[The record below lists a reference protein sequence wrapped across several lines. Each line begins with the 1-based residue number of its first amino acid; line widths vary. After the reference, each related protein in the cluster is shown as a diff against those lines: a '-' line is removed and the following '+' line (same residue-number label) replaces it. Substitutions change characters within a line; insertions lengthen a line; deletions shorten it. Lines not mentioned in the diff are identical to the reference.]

1 MALTFLGLTL
11 AIRGEADDAR
21 VALRELAAIEI
32 GDAPPFERV
41 YLAQLALWQSD
52 LPAAVD
58 AARAVVEPARTVG
71 TFKQQAAIQAERIQG
86 EVALAAGDLARAA
99 DHLSEAVAR
108 AHAVNHAEE
117 GLPALVAL
125 AEVRRRQRDLAAA
138 RSLIVE
144 ARELAERGPYRCSTP
159 TPASSSRVSLLTSTT
174 PPPPPPRPPRPINW
188 RGVTARRSPTT
199 GASRGRG
206 RSWPVSVRRSRPSV
220 PSFDEARFEPMPE
233 VALEMP
239 EKFKPRD

>member
-58 AARAVVEPARTVG
+58 AARAVVERARTVWNV
-71 TFKQQAAIQAERIQG
+71 QATGGDPGRAHPGRG
-86 EVALAAGDLARAA
+86 FALAAGDLARAA

-159 TPASSSRVSLLTSTT
+159 TPASSSRVSLL
-174 PPPPPPRPPRPINW
+174 
-188 RGVTARRSPTT
+188 
-199 GASRGRG
+199 
-206 RSWPVSVRRSRPSV
+206 
-220 PSFDEARFEPMPE
+220 
-233 VALEMP
+233 
-239 EKFKPRD
+239 